1 MCPGRLHRHPSHSRL
16 VPSGLIYQVPQGD
29 VASGCV
35 QERLRDKHAD
45 LEARDTSILE
55 LQGKLSQAHVRLQQQ
70 LATKDSLLQARQLE
84 AAEYADKENQLRA
97 AQARLAEV
105 APLMRRLAGRS
116 DNRIK
121 AVGRR

>member
-1 MCPGRLHRHPSHSRL
+1 M
-16 VPSGLIYQVPQGD
+16 V
-29 VASGCV
+29 V
-35 QERLRDKHAD
+35 QERLRDKQAD

-55 LQGKLSQAHVRLQQQ
+55 LQGKMSQAHVRLQQQ
-70 LATKDSLLQARQLE
+70 LAAKDSLVQARQLE

-116 DNRIK
+116 ENRIK